1 MEQPQQ
7 QFSQDM
13 NYPQQ
18 MSFSMPK
25 AANVYNSPDDNI
37 LRLQID
43 VEDALIKFE
52 YEILR
57 GQYLRFDEN
66 TYKKEWVEIA
76 PGIKPPVNDIG
87 VREIMGR
94 IRGRAHVVARLTYKE
109 ESECYTDLFQFH
121 MSIAEMFARRSDAW
135 EMDEE
140 VAKPILDAALE
151 LVEDIVFSARNG
163 FTAINL
169 RTQYSETRMGREG
182 QANMQKTFMGI
193 PLGGGK

>member
-1 MEQPQQ
+1 MTQQ
-7 QFSQDM
+7 QYQVQD
-13 NYPQQ
+13 NSYPQQ
-18 MSFSMPK
+18 NSIPMPK
-25 AANVYNSPDDNI
+25 PANVYNSPDDNI

-52 YEILR
+52 YEVLR
-57 GQYLRFDEN
+57 GQYLRFDET
-66 TYKKEWVEIA
+66 TYKKEWVEIS
-76 PGIKPPVNDIG
+76 PGSKPPVNDVG

-121 MSIAEMFARRSDAW
+121 MSLAEMFARRSDAW
-135 EMDEE
+135 DMDEE

-169 RTQYSETRMGREG
+169 RTQYSETRLGREG
-182 QANMQKTFMGI
+182 AAAMQKTFMGI
-193 PLGGGK
+193 PIGGGK